1 MWFKKNP
8 NTTHIIVKQH
18 WRKFGFVEMLAMF
31 LECCKK
37 LTTMVVLLTGLYRRY
52 LWTLWQY
59 PFVFSIE
66 GRQFSW
72 MHLQNP
78 CEPTF
83 YHDGSHEIE
92 RKHPIANL
100 SSWNINSGCQVL
112 LSIPISGIAPY
123 LCCKSTQTNVMENG
137 MSTKPEIQSTH

>member
-8 NTTHIIVKQH
+8 NATHIIVKQH

-31 LECCKK
+31 LERFKK

-83 YHDGSHEIE
+83 YHDGCHEIE
-92 RKHPIANL
+92 KHPIANL
-100 SSWNINSGCQVL
+100 SSWNINSGFQ
-112 LSIPISGIAPY
+112 APY
-123 LCCKSTQTNVMENG
+123 LCCKSTQTNVMVKG
-137 MSTKPEIQSTH
+137 ISTKPEIQSTH

>member
-1 MWFKKNP
+1 
-8 NTTHIIVKQH
+8 
-18 WRKFGFVEMLAMF
+18 MLAMF
-31 LECCKK
+31 LERFKK

-83 YHDGSHEIE
+83 YHDGCHEIE

-100 SSWNINSGCQVL
+100 SSWNINSGWQVL

-123 LCCKSTQTNVMENG
+123 LCCKSTE
-137 MSTKPEIQSTH
+137 TKLTWYGKRNEYNTGNSIHTLKKWYRTFGPR